1 MYSVVLMMALGGSAE
16 MPAFG
21 HRGGCGG
28 CNGGGYSCGGCGGG
42 HGGLFHRHGG
52 GCCGCN
58 GGWGGGGCCG
68 NYGCGCGGGN
78 YGGGCCGNYG
88 CGCGGN
94 YGGGCCGNYSCGC
107 SGNYGCGCDGGVMY
121 QGGPGMYQGGP
132 GSQGRPTEKVK
143 PPKKDSG
150 EESML
155 SAPATIIVAVPAGA
169 KLTIDGYEAR
179 ATGDVRVFTTP
190 SLERH
195 EEYSYT
201 VKAEV
206 IRDGRTVTETK
217 DVAVRAGENSNVKF
231 DLTEAVAL
239 R

>member
-1 MYSVVLMMALGGSAE
+1 MYSVVLMMALSGSAD

-21 HRGGCGG
+21 GRGGCCG

-42 HGGLFHRHGG
+42 HGGFFHRHGG
-52 GCCGCN
+52 CNGGGCN
-58 GGWGGGGCCG
+58 GGWGGNYGGCCG
-68 NYGCGCGGGN
+68 NYGGGCGGYGGG

-88 CGCGGN
+88 CGCSGN
-94 YGGGCCGNYSCGC
+94 YGGCCGNY
-107 SGNYGCGCDGGVMY
+107 GCGGGMMY
-121 QGGPGMYQGGP
+121 QGGGAPQGQP
-132 GSQGRPTEKVK
+132 AEKVK
-143 PPKKDSG
+143 PPKKESG

-190 SLERH
+190 ALEWH

-206 IRDGRTVTETK
+206 THDGRTVAQTK
-217 DVAVRAGENSNVKF
+217 DVIVRAGEKSNVMF